1 MATPAQIQANR
12 RNAQHST
19 GPKTSAG
26 KANVRQN
33 ASQHGLCAQD
43 NLLPGEDPA
52 EFAEFARCRRLE
64 LDAGNYSVGGNLL
77 VNRVIR
83 LEWKLRRIP
92 RLEALAMRKLIA
104 DLPAGADPHEAIV
117 AGLLVDEKGQP
128 TLAKLQTYE
137 LRLGREIRA
146 CLKQLDV
153 HHSRRTPRDVGQA
166 YCDGYNEGV
175 REEAAARQRVEPLVP
190 LKQTSFERV
199 EPCPDPVLMQDDE
212 AAEAERA
219 AEEVE
224 RAQAEHDAE
233 RANRESV
240 EQSQFASND
249 WPQQELDVIEGD
261 QVRLGSGKEPSPRPL
276 PEYRERNMQVERG
289 VA

>member
-190 LKQTSFERV
+190 LKQTPFERV

-212 AAEAERA
+212 ADRA

-224 RAQAEHDAE
+224 RAQAEHDA
-233 RANRESV
+233 AMDMARESA
-240 EQSQFASND
+240 EQSQFAPND
-249 WPQQELDVIEGD
+249 WPQKELDVIEDGT
-261 QVRLGSGKEPSPRPL
+261 VLSAAAEEPSPCPL
-276 PEYRERNMQVERG
+276 PEYRERNQED
-289 VA
+289 AA